1 MSSEVVCLWESNSD
15 QRNGG
20 VTFKVEPVMI
30 KEWFCM
36 KSVALKKLIVASRA
50 SHPGY
55 DGILCGQMYAR
66 ISDSSDLG
74 YQMF

>member
-1 MSSEVVCLWESNSD
+1 MTWNDNVA
-15 QRNGG
+15 
-20 VTFKVEPVMI
+20 FKVELVKI
-30 KEWFCM
+30 KAWFCM

-50 SHPGY
+50 SHLGY